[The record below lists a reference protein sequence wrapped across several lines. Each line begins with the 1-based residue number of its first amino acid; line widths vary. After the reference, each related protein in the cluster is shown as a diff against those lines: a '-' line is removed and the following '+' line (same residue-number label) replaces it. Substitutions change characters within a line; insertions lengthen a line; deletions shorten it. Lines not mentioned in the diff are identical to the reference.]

1 MNQSYHNTL
10 ACASILSPHGI
21 NYELFL
27 RNLPDDGTLKAV
39 VPLVKERVLRP
50 SGDNILFD
58 PNRVEATDL
67 SAACENPEDVLIFL
81 AGMLKEMM
89 DCPCVEEN
97 RDYISVLH
105 TFQNACKQFCG
116 RNEELDDQLAELLAS
131 LVNLLDVPMIHFA
144 KKDMDFEAYDRRHLD
159 VLRSAEASLALKTLD
174 RGLDEEED
182 SARKLGLCRFTY
194 DSLQLVSALL
204 HGPLSPDESTESVDQ
219 LIRVVEDKVSEWE
232 AVVEIKT
239 ALYELEKECGSL
251 SDNH

>member
-10 ACASILSPHGI
+10 ACASILPPHGI

-27 RNLPDDGTLKAV
+27 RNLPGDGALRAV
-39 VPLVKERVLRP
+39 VSLTKERILLV

-58 PNRVEATDL
+58 PNRAEAADL
-67 SAACENPEDVLIFL
+67 NTAYENPEGVLIFL

-97 RDYISVLH
+97 RNYISILH

-131 LVNLLDVPMIHFA
+131 LVNLLDVPMIHFV
-144 KKDMDFEAYDRRHLD
+144 KKDMDFEAYDRSHLD
-159 VLRSAEASLALKTLD
+159 VLCSAEASLALKTLD

-182 SARKLGLCRFTY
+182 SVRKLGLYRFTY
-194 DSLQLVSALL
+194 DSLQLVSALV
-204 HGPLSPDESTESVDQ
+204 HGPLSPDEATESVDQ
-219 LIRVVEDKVSEWE
+219 LIRVVEDRISDWE
-232 AVVEIKT
+232 AVVEIET
-239 ALYELEKECGSL
+239 ALHELEKECGSL
-251 SDNH
+251 PDNH